1 MERHADR
8 THRRARARYQALRA
22 AVERVVNEA
31 DPVGLLEGGAPA
43 DEYSPELGTIV
54 PRVAKAQSV
63 EEVTT
68 VLHEEFVRW
77 FGGDN
82 ASPRDAYDTAAAK
95 IWEAVLDFRQSG

>member
-1 MERHADR
+1 M
-8 THRRARARYQALRA
+8 
-22 AVERVVNEA
+22 NEA

-43 DEYSPELGTIV
+43 DEYSPEIGAIV
-54 PRVAKAQSV
+54 PRVAKAQSA

-82 ASPRDAYDTAAAK
+82 AGPRDAYDTPAAR